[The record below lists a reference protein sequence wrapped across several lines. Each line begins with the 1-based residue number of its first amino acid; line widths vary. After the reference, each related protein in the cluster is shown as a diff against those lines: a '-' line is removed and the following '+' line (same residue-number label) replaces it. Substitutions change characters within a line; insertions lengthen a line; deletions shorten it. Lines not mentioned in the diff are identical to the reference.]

1 MSPTSHTAP
10 PADAGLQD
18 FERHRPRLF
27 GLAYRMLGQRAEA
40 EDLVQ
45 DVWLRW
51 QDSERTSI
59 AQPEAWLVTTAT
71 RLAIDRLRRLRVER
85 EHYAGFWLPE
95 PLVQPWTEAAPS
107 AEELLE
113 QAHDVSTALL
123 FVLEQ
128 LTPEERAAFLLR
140 EVFDADYAEVAQAL
154 GRSEAACRQLVHR
167 ARAHVKAGRPRF
179 EAPAQAHAE
188 LLRRFAQAARGGD
201 LAQIQALFAPDAA
214 LISDGGGKVASFG
227 HVLETGR
234 RLALLDALHA
244 WLGPGAVNAKLLR
257 RRLDQRPAQKHLGQK
272 AAQAYDRVDGRGHE
286 RGGHGI
292 DLGYHDHT
300 QVLRFLVDVGA
311 ALHQHGRIDAL
322 HLQVVGG
329 GHAPL
334 DAHIAPHK
342 IKRKTFAEHIA
353 KIESQPAR
361 Q

>member
-10 PADAGLQD
+10 SADAGLQD

-51 QDSERTSI
+51 QDSERAAI

-227 HVLETGR
+227 RVLETGR
-234 RLALLDALHA
+234 RLALLYFATA
-244 WLGPGAVNAKLLR
+244 RRLR
-257 RRLDQRPAQKHLGQK
+257 RDGQEQTLHLARVNGLPGLV
-272 AAQAYDRVDGRGHE
+272 RCVDG
-286 RGGHGI
+286 
-292 DLGYHDHT
+292 
-300 QVLRFLVDVGA
+300 QVESVQTLLVEDGLIRRIYTLRNPDKLTRVLVPA
-311 ALHQHGRIDAL
+311 A
-322 HLQVVGG
+322 
-329 GHAPL
+329 
-334 DAHIAPHK
+334 
-342 IKRKTFAEHIA
+342 
-353 KIESQPAR
+353 
-361 Q
+361 

>member
-1 MSPTSHTAP
+1 MSPNSHAAP
-10 PADAGLQD
+10 SADAGLQD

-27 GLAYRMLGQRAEA
+27 GLAYRMLGQRDEA

-227 HVLETGR
+227 RVLETGR
-234 RLALLDALHA
+234 RLALLYFATA
-244 WLGPGAVNAKLLR
+244 RRLR
-257 RRLDQRPAQKHLGQK
+257 RDGQEQSLHLARVNGLPGLV
-272 AAQAYDRVDGRGHE
+272 RCVDG
-286 RGGHGI
+286 
-292 DLGYHDHT
+292 
-300 QVLRFLVDVGA
+300 QVESVQTLLVEDGLIRRIYTLRNPDKLTRVLVPSA
-311 ALHQHGRIDAL
+311 
-322 HLQVVGG
+322 
-329 GHAPL
+329 
-334 DAHIAPHK
+334 
-342 IKRKTFAEHIA
+342 
-353 KIESQPAR
+353 
-361 Q
+361 